1 MEPTYRVE
9 KLKISIIIKQISKKL
24 IKKTKKGD
32 QSKLI
37 LVFTSTPRVQP
48 KVFECKINKV
58 KAMLGF
64 LKK

>member
-9 KLKISIIIKQISKKL
+9 KLKKL
-24 IKKTKKGD
+24 IKKKKGG

-37 LVFTSTPRVQP
+37 LVFGSTPRVQP
-48 KVFECKINKV
+48 KVFGRKMNKV